1 MPNII
6 FVSFSFQISL
16 RSWYRE
22 MEYYVAA
29 FDYLHRAQLH
39 WDHNKANDRSQVS
52 RELYV
57 LRNNAREILCNIE
70 YAINSS
76 TLVSKAKRTFDS
88 LLISRKKMESQLQFV
103 TDISH
108 ISPLNWDT
116 MKNNHELY
124 HINEVDLKVTKSRYI
139 KYVRQFL
146 KFLRKTTRQKGP
158 VRLLGGKGKRQK
170 KEKPK
175 KTGSNRKTA
184 SHIRTK
190 GVNGSS

>member
-6 FVSFSFQISL
+6 FVFFSFQISL
-16 RSWYRE
+16 RNWYRE

-39 WDHNKANDRSQVS
+39 WDHNKANARSQSS

-70 YAINSS
+70 IAINKTSS
-76 TLVSKAKRTFDS
+76 VSKAKRTFDS
-88 LLISRKKMESQLQFV
+88 LFISRKKMESKLQFF
-103 TDISH
+103 TKISH

-116 MKNNHELY
+116 MKNKHEVHY
-124 HINEVDLKVTKSRYI
+124 VNEVDLKVTKSRYI

-158 VRLLGGKGKRQK
+158 VRLHGGKGKRQK

-175 KTGSNRKTA
+175 KPGSTRKTA
-184 SHIRTK
+184 SLIKTRD
-190 GVNGSS
+190 VNDSS